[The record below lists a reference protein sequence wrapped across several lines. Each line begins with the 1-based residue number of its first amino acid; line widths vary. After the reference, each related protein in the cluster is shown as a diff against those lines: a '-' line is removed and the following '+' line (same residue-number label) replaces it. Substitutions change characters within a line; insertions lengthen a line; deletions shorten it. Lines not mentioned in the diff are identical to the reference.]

1 MPNAKITSKGQ
12 ITLPRAVRDQL
23 RVGPGDRVAFRTR
36 EDGTVVVEADA
47 ADLRDIAAR
56 LRPYVEAVGPLSVEE
71 IDASIGRGV
80 AEEYERSV
88 R

>member
-12 ITLPRAVRDQL
+12 ITLPRTVRDQL

-36 EDGTVVVEADA
+36 EDGTVVVEADS

-56 LRPYVEAVGPLSVEE
+56 LRPYVDAVGPLTVEQ
-71 IDASIGRGV
+71 IDDAIGRGI
-80 AEEYERSV
+80 AEDFGRSV